1 MGAENF
7 ALSALFT
14 YNDRVT
20 SVEQNERE
28 REKKEKKHNLK
39 WRTMRRGK

>member
-1 MGAENF
+1 LGAENF

-28 REKKEKKHNLK
+28 RKKEHNLK